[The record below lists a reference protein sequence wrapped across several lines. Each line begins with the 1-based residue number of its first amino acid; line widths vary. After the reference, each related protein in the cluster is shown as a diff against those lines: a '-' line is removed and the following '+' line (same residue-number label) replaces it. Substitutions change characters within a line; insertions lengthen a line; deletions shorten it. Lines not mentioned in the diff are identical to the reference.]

1 MEYSI
6 CTCGGGRGTKCTGG
20 LEKNLLPSARRQ
32 RRMWLIPELLGEKKG
47 APVNS
52 LRVNRRTITCTLQCI
67 ILGEFEGCHWLQR
80 HFLRKD
86 ALLGVDSLSWFTC
99 ENKKSS
105 STCQKKSQTQNSYQF
120 YKKFLLALSPSLPI
134 RKRASCAFRGV
145 EEFYNKTNKRA
156 QLFVG
161 ERWGK

>member
-1 MEYSI
+1 MDYGWHGNWKNIHMYLRPHVSWNEVEVWN
-6 CTCGGGRGTKCTGG
+6 TAFVHVEVGEGTKCTGG

-32 RRMWLIPELLGEKKG
+32 RRMLLIPELVGEKKG

-86 ALLGVDSLSWFTC
+86 ALLGVDSLSWFTS

-105 STCQKKSQTQNSYQF
+105 STCQKKGQAQNSYQF
-120 YKKFLLALSPSLPI
+120 YKKISIGS
-134 RKRASCAFRGV
+134 
-145 EEFYNKTNKRA
+145 
-156 QLFVG
+156 
-161 ERWGK
+161 